1 MKNLLA
7 FGSTHIVLKAESVL
21 QDRDIAFR
29 LNPAPSALT
38 AYCDL
43 VITVDG
49 DILDKVVT
57 VLGGAG
63 ITPKGVYRKEKS
75 EYVKL

>member
-7 FGSTHIVLKAESVL
+7 FGTTHIVLKAESVL
-21 QDRDIAFR
+21 EDLDIVFR

-43 VITVDG
+43 VITVDD
-49 DILDKVVT
+49 DILDRVVS
-57 VLGGAG
+57 VLAASG
-63 ITPKGVYRKEKS
+63 ITAKAVYRKEKTG
-75 EYVKL
+75 YVKV

>member
-1 MKNLLA
+1 MVNLLA

-21 QDRDIAFR
+21 EDLDIVFR

-43 VITVDG
+43 VITIDD
-49 DILDKVVT
+49 DILET
-57 VLGGAG
+57 VLNALDAAG
-63 ITPKGVYRKEKS
+63 ITPKAVYRKEKNG
-75 EYVKL
+75 YVKV

>member
-21 QDRDIAFR
+21 QDQDIPFR

-49 DILDKVVT
+49 DIIDKVVIA
-57 VLGGAG
+57 LNDAG